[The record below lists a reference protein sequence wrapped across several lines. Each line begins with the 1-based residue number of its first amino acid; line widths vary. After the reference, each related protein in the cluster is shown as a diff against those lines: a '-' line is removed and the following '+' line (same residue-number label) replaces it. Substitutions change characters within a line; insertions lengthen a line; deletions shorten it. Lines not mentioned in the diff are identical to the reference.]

1 MGGVSGIEDVYD
13 TGGIGDVHSVD
24 GIVRVD
30 GIGDIGGID
39 KWYRKFTLYKRYTR
53 GRWYRWKVNTG
64 IVDGIHGTKGVKGMG
79 NIEVGHGIDR

>member
-1 MGGVSGIEDVYD
+1 MCVYD

-53 GRWYRWKVNTG
+53 GR
-64 IVDGIHGTKGVKGMG
+64 
-79 NIEVGHGIDR
+79 